1 MAGLFIIILHFDA
14 LLFHNSLTVFLLV
27 ETLHCGIVTKEVDGN
42 NKENPRTQK
51 ASKKDPLDQ
60 AIQDHQD
67 HPGEDSKSDHKH
79 IWIRVG
85 LVLASFHEVGAAGS
99 PAEGEEGNDD
109 GEDDARSEATS

>member
-1 MAGLFIIILHFDA
+1 M
-14 LLFHNSLTVFLLV
+14 T
-27 ETLHCGIVTKEVDGN
+27 TC
-42 NKENPRTQK
+42 K

-67 HPGEDSKSDHKH
+67 HPGEDSKSDHEH

-99 PAEGEEGNDD
+99 IAEGEERNDAD
-109 GEDDARSEATS
+109 KKRNLYVPTIQMSRLKHVRGHVFTSRQE